1 MSDWPVYFCKAAWAW
16 PVPLS
21 VKLCLS
27 LLLGLGQ
34 KGRLRGRVCFGQQNL
49 DEGIPSIMVE
59 KHGSK
64 SMGNPGY
71 VASSSQKAGR
81 QKLAFCCLFKK
92 CGTQPMKWYPLHTE
106 RSFSSQLNLS
116 GHFLTHMQKCAP
128 STIPS
133 PVKLTRNPNDR
144 RIHPAFQ
151 IHEEK
156 ANYPHHR
163 PPSQ

>member
-1 MSDWPVYFCKAAWAW
+1 MSDWLVYFCKAAWAW

-21 VKLCLS
+21 VKLRLS

-71 VASSSQKAGR
+71 VASSSQEAGR

-116 GHFLTHMQKCAP
+116 EPVCCLLPMCLAGWWAGGDSPDSSSYPAP
-128 STIPS
+128 GITDVCRGGPG
-133 PVKLTRNPNDR
+133 T
-144 RIHPAFQ
+144 
-151 IHEEK
+151 
-156 ANYPHHR
+156 
-163 PPSQ
+163 